1 MTGIDPAIDMASV
14 VSVPADSLFSSPQD
28 SVPTGMSM
36 VAPSRVG
43 LAFGSH
49 KATPSSKQSRNK
61 NSLLL
66 LVSCSGELSELDEVI
81 ELKDIP
87 VETGPVPQSSSSSGS
102 SQHKQKRMT
111 FSTNS
116 MPSSSEDDLC
126 NVGKRILVVNQEAKN
141 EIHRQEALYWKVKR
155 EIMVA
160 EAIAKGIKLPSSA
173 TRGGH
178 R

>member
-1 MTGIDPAIDMASV
+1 
-14 VSVPADSLFSSPQD
+14 
-28 SVPTGMSM
+28 MSM

-126 NVGKRILVVNQEAKN
+126 NIRKRILVVNQEAKN

-160 EAIAKGIKLPSSA
+160 EAIAKGIKLPSLA